1 MKKLALILN
10 KKEKIRLSILS
21 IFGFLNSLAESL
33 SIAMI
38 FPILT
43 FIFNKDK
50 FEDDFLFFGLYLMT
64 FSTSLRLFDN
74 IFKI

>member
-38 FPILT
+38 FPILN
-43 FIFNKDK
+43 FNFNNK
-50 FEDDFLFFGLYLMT
+50 Y
-64 FSTSLRLFDN
+64 
-74 IFKI
+74 

>member
-43 FIFNKDK
+43 FIFNKDI
-50 FEDDFLFFGLYLMT
+50 
-64 FSTSLRLFDN
+64 N
-74 IFKI
+74 AP